1 MTMTERSTIMVVL
14 LRSARWSQDLAALI
28 RLFSQPWSS
37 FGVWCFLGY
46 WQKPCRREWKGSAQ
60 SFDRFL
66 WKVNLGGKP
75 NWSGPL
81 KIPDLELK
89 MLQIWGRRWSSAW
102 KGVRGEFV
110 LVLVC
115 FSISRS
121 MSKEKYPGSP
131 WSTTPFWVWRLWS
144 STGPSVFPMLMPS
157 NHERGHSD
165 REACLAPYLAPVPM
179 SPPSVCPISNSVRQR
194 FL

>member
-1 MTMTERSTIMVVL
+1 MGNRNDDDREINHHGRPVEVGEVESRPGSANQVIFTTMIV
-14 LRSARWSQDLAALI
+14 I
-28 RLFSQPWSS
+28 
-37 FGVWCFLGY
+37 WCLMLLGY

-81 KIPDLELK
+81 KIRDLELK

-121 MSKEKYPGSP
+121 KSKEKYPGSP

-165 REACLAPYLAPVPM
+165 REACLAPVPI
-179 SPPSVCPISNSVRQR
+179 SPTSVCPISNSVRQG